1 MTHEDEDDAPGSTV
15 CLAHMLVDGHV
26 VDPQTWKDVSTFRK
40 AERKRLYAARQT
52 QSAVERRSASA
63 AISGRLDEMLG
74 DVAGRRIA
82 AFWPI
87 RGEVNLHGWMAGA
100 SDRGAQICLPV
111 VVEKNH
117 PVEFHRWTPG
127 SAMAKGFWNIPVPA
141 EPDAIVPDVVIVP
154 LLGVDEDGYRLGNG
168 GGYYDR
174 TLARLGGD
182 VLIIGVGQAF
192 ARMKTIFSDALGH
205 CHAQGCSG
213 RRNGFQPFFTLT
225 EPPGR

>member
-1 MTHEDEDDAPGSTV
+1 MTHEDDEDAPGATV

-40 AERKRLYAARQT
+40 SERKRLYAARQARST
-52 QSAVERRSASA
+52 DERKSASA
-63 AISGRLDEMLG
+63 VISARLDEMLG
-74 DVAGRRIA
+74 DVAGRTIA
-82 AFWPI
+82 AYWPI
-87 RGEVNLHGWMAGA
+87 RGEVNLHPWMAA
-100 SDRGAQICLPV
+100 VSDRGGKVCLPV

-141 EPDAIVPDVVIVP
+141 GPDPVVPDVVIVP
-154 LLGVDEDGYRLGNG
+154 LLGVDGSGYRLGNG

-174 TLARLGGD
+174 TLARLGND

-192 ARMKTIFSDALGH
+192 ARMKTIFPMPWDVPMHKVVLGDGTVSDHSLG
-205 CHAQGCSG
+205 
-213 RRNGFQPFFTLT
+213 
-225 EPPGR
+225 

>member
-1 MTHEDEDDAPGSTV
+1 
-15 CLAHMLVDGHV
+15 
-26 VDPQTWKDVSTFRK
+26 
-40 AERKRLYAARQT
+40 
-52 QSAVERRSASA
+52 
-63 AISGRLDEMLG
+63 
-74 DVAGRRIA
+74 
-82 AFWPI
+82 
-87 RGEVNLHGWMAGA
+87 
-100 SDRGAQICLPV
+100 
-111 VVEKNH
+111 
-117 PVEFHRWTPG
+117 
-127 SAMAKGFWNIPVPA
+127 
-141 EPDAIVPDVVIVP
+141 VVIVP

-168 GGYYDR
+168 GGFYDR

>member
-26 VDPQTWKDVSTFRK
+26 FDPQTWKDVSTFRK
-40 AERKRLYAARQT
+40 AERKRLYAARQNQT
-52 QSAVERRSASA
+52 AKERRSASA

-100 SDRGAQICLPV
+100 SDRGAQVCLPV

-141 EPDAIVPDVVIVP
+141 HVKRLVPDVVIVP

-174 TLARLGGD
+174 TLARLGGE

-192 ARMKTIFSDALGH
+192 ARMKTIFPMPWDIAMHRVVLGDGTVFNH
-205 CHAQGCSG
+205 SS
-213 RRNGFQPFFTLT
+213 P
-225 EPPGR
+225 